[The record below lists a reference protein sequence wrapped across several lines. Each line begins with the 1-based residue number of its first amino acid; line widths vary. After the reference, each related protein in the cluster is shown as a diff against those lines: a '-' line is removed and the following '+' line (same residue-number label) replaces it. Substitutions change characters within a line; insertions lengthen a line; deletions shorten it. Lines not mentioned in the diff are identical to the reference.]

1 MVRRATA
8 IVLLVAF
15 SGSAFAA
22 EPDSTPTSAP
32 APNRPGQTEERTITS
47 MGAIWRSTLVPGW
60 GQRYKGETRKGWWL
74 TGAGAALATASIVS
88 AKNASDAKSA
98 YRRVD
103 AGASSAT
110 FDRRYNDAVNATVV
124 FNVVGALTAGFWAA
138 NVAESAFTPLEHLRV
153 RDARVNDV
161 FPSIHKFYETN
172 PIASISLENRSGE
185 AVSKVRV
192 RFEAKDVMDL
202 PAESAVIES
211 IPAGL
216 ATSIP
221 VTAAFNAKIFDVGR
235 DEPHVVPAKITIEFE
250 VGRKKREIVRTAT
263 FTIYNRNAIVW
274 DDMRK
279 MAGFVTPRE
288 EGLRAFAGAALQ
300 QEQSISTVKTIAQAA
315 AYFDA
320 MGAARI
326 LYVSDP
332 RAPFKYF
339 DGNAEA
345 VDYIAFPRETLVRK
359 VGDCDDLT
367 ALYASLLESSGIA
380 TAFVDVPGHVFLAFD
395 SGLSPE
401 EMRAYIGSDSA
412 FLVRNGT
419 AWIPVEVT
427 AVGKSFNSAWSTG
440 AAEVKKWSA
449 LKKMNVV
456 DVASAQ
462 AEFPPSSPT
471 FGTAA
476 IASIDPVAFKALAM
490 QDADRIGRAGTA
502 ARKKAEADI
511 LARKLPPALEAN
523 ELGILLARDGNL
535 REAEAKFEEAVRL
548 DATLGRAWNNLAN
561 IAYLQG
567 DTKKAFDRYETAL
580 RVGGDNAIVL
590 INLALL
596 RFEMGQPDL
605 ARVAFDRASRLEPLY
620 KREFPELAA
629 LGNNAAGV
637 GAIASTPGPSSTK
650 AAAIGGLDP
659 RRSRWMP

>member
-1 MVRRATA
+1 MRRSNLHRVTA
-8 IVLLVAF
+8 LLLLSTLFAP
-15 SGSAFAA
+15 GGAFA
-22 EPDSTPTSAP
+22 EGSP
-32 APNRPGQTEERTITS
+32 APDTRTKEESITPL
-47 MGAIWRSTLVPGW
+47 GAAWRSTLVPGW
-60 GQRYKGETRKGWWL
+60 GQRYKGETRKGWVL
-74 TGAGAALATASIVS
+74 SGVAAGLAATSLGTYSYMRQARREYYGADPATLDAELNAKYDRAANATILFDVS
-88 AKNASDAKSA
+88 AVA
-98 YRRVD
+98 
-103 AGASSAT
+103 
-110 FDRRYNDAVNATVV
+110 
-124 FNVVGALTAGFWAA
+124 TAGFWAYA
-138 NVAESAFTPLEHLRV
+138 ISDSAFTPLEHLRV
-153 RDARVNDV
+153 RDARIKDV
-161 FPSIHKFYETN
+161 FPSIHKFYETS
-172 PIASISLENRSGE
+172 PIASISVENRSGE
-185 AVSKVRV
+185 PVSKVRV

-235 DEPHVVPAKITIEFE
+235 DEPHVVPAKITIEYE
-250 VGRKKREIVRTAT
+250 IGRKKRQIVRTAT

-288 EGLRAFAGAALQ
+288 EGLRSFAGAALQ
-300 QEQSISTVKTIAQAA
+300 QPQSISTVKTISQAA

-320 MGAARI
+320 MGAAGI
-326 LYVSDP
+326 QYVSDP

-345 VDYIAFPRETLVRK
+345 VDYIAFPRETLARK

-380 TAFVDVPGHVFLAFD
+380 TAMIDVPGHVFMAFD

-401 EMRAYIGSDSA
+401 EMRAYIGSESA
-412 FLVRNGT
+412 FMVRNGS

-427 AVGKSFNSAWSTG
+427 AVGKSFNAAWSSG
-440 AAEVKKWSA
+440 ATEVKKWSA
-449 LKKMNVV
+449 LKKLNVV

-462 AEFPPSSPT
+462 TEFPPSSPS
-471 FGTAA
+471 FAA
-476 IASIDPVAFKALAM
+476 ATVASIDPVKFKSLAAL
-490 QDADRIGRAGTA
+490 DTDRIGKAGSA
-502 ARKKAEADI
+502 ARKKAEADV

-535 REAEAKFEEAVRL
+535 REAEAKFEEAVKV
-548 DATLGRAWNNLAN
+548 DPGLGRAWNNLAN

-567 DTKKAFDRYETAL
+567 DTTKAFERYETAL
-580 RVGGDNAIVL
+580 QVAGDNAIVL

-596 RFEMGQPDL
+596 RFELGQPEL
-605 ARVAFDRASRLEPLY
+605 ARVAFDRAARLEPLY

-629 LGNNAAGV
+629 IGAGGNSAA
-637 GAIASTPGPSSTK
+637 GAIAATAGPASTK
-650 AAAIGGLDP
+650 AAAIGGPDP